1 MKSKKNEDA
10 VKRVLIDA
18 ILDRH
23 RAHNRTQRRL
33 QNIGMRVAAQT
44 RWARRKKLFFLLRSV
59 RKKTFPWKIAIRGSR
74 SRSGKNC
81 LRKFAKRKKTHHHYC
96 LFAHNPPRGREAS
109 NRRNFYFRLP
119 VLLFNF
125 SPLRRRGRR
134 KKRERGAKGEFSQ
147 EMREKVQG
155 VRGEKKSCF
164 SPTSQ
169 KFVGS

>member
-1 MKSKKNEDA
+1 MGKLEKRRCSKKC
-10 VKRVLIDA
+10 LDA
-18 ILDRH
+18 IFGH
-23 RAHNRTQRRL
+23 KAHNRTQPLFAISAWGLRRRHVGRDER
-33 QNIGMRVAAQT
+33 N
-44 RWARRKKLFFLLRSV
+44 FFLLRSV
-59 RKKTFPWKIAIRGSR
+59 RKKTFSWKIAIRGSR